1 MILCCKSFQSLKL
14 YIQLVLNSQKTYL
27 VISPFFPSEKSFV
40 GSYIFDQINEI
51 RNQTDFTIEVIKVV
65 SFFSTEKDYEYKG
78 FKVKIF
84 KVLDLPFFIFP
95 GLFNSINKKRF
106 LQLLKSHYISEID
119 FTHAH
124 VSYPAS
130 YLIEDLKCKKIVQH
144 HGLDVLQLMNGRC
157 NFIKNIQKRYLVK
170 NTLRRIN
177 AIDLN
182 VGVSQLVLDQLK
194 EFHNYSPK
202 DEYVL
207 YNGVDTSK
215 FFYKEVKKNEVFTI
229 GCIANFWAIKDQITL
244 IKSVQI
250 LLSKGEKVLLR
261 LIGTG
266 PKLDECYNYVKEHHL
281 DDIIIFEREKEHSE
295 LNIFYNEID
304 LFVLPS
310 YFEALGCVYLES
322 WATNTPFIGVE
333 RQGISELLPDNKKS
347 IFLAKAQDPI
357 SLQIR
362 ISHVMRTNET
372 IVFDNNYNIENLINN
387 FLVHLICDKEKVQ
400 HLDKI

>member
-1 MILCCKSFQSLKL
+1 M
-14 YIQLVLNSQKTYL
+14 
-27 VISPFFPSEKSFV
+27 
-40 GSYIFDQINEI
+40 
-51 RNQTDFTIEVIKVV
+51 
-65 SFFSTEKDYEYKG
+65 
-78 FKVKIF
+78 
-84 KVLDLPFFIFP
+84 
-95 GLFNSINKKRF
+95 
-106 LQLLKSHYISEID
+106 
-119 FTHAH
+119 
-124 VSYPAS
+124 
-130 YLIEDLKCKKIVQH
+130 
-144 HGLDVLQLMNGRC
+144 
-157 NFIKNIQKRYLVK
+157 K